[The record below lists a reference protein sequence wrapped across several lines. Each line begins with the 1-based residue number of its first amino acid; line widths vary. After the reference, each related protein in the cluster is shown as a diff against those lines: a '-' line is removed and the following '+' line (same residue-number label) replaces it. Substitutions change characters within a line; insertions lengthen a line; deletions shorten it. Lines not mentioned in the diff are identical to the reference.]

1 MKVENKVTPNE
12 EQINGFL
19 ENPEIG
25 PISMVNL
32 LKYKDKAIYK
42 DGRDTDLSGEEAYG
56 LYAVE
61 VINLVKKYG
70 GEFIFAGKV
79 NRLML
84 GEVEEMWDSIAIAKY
99 PNRKALSEMTM
110 DPTYQKIHVHREAGL
125 EGQLNIETIYKYEKN
140 INFYKFYYF
149 SIYYWPSLIKLS

>member
-1 MKVENKVTPNE
+1 MKVKNKVTPNE

-32 LKYKDKAIYK
+32 LKYKEKAIYD
-42 DGRDTDLSGEEAYG
+42 DGRDTNLSGEEAYG
-56 LYAVE
+56 LYAAE
-61 VINLVKKYG
+61 VINLVEKYG
-70 GEFIFAGKV
+70 GEFLFAGKV

-99 PNRKALSEMTM
+99 PNRKAMFEMTM
-110 DPTYQKIHVHREAGL
+110 DPEYQKIHVHRNAGL
-125 EGQLNIETIYKYEKN
+125 EGQLNI
-140 INFYKFYYF
+140 
-149 SIYYWPSLIKLS
+149 

>member
-19 ENPEIG
+19 EDPEIG

-32 LKYKDKAIYK
+32 LKYKEKAIYD
-42 DGRDTDLSGEEAYG
+42 DGRDTNLSGEEAYG
-56 LYAVE
+56 LYAAE

-70 GEFIFAGKV
+70 GEFLFAGKV

-84 GEVEEMWDSIAIAKY
+84 GEVDEMWDSIAIAKY
-99 PNRKALSEMTM
+99 PNRKAMFEMTM
-110 DPTYQKIHVHREAGL
+110 DPEYQKIHVHRDAGL
-125 EGQLNIETIYKYEKN
+125 EGQLNIETI
-140 INFYKFYYF
+140 
-149 SIYYWPSLIKLS
+149 

>member
-1 MKVENKVTPNE
+1 MEVKNKVTPNE

-61 VINLVKKYG
+61 VINLVKEYG

-79 NRLML
+79 SRLML
-84 GEVEEMWDSIAIAKY
+84 GEVEDLWDAVAIAKY
-99 PNRKALSEMTM
+99 PNRKAMLDMTM
-110 DPTYQKIHVHREAGL
+110 DPGYQKIHVHRDAGL
-125 EGQLNIETIYKYEKN
+125 EGQLNIETI
-140 INFYKFYYF
+140 
-149 SIYYWPSLIKLS
+149 

>member
-1 MKVENKVTPNE
+1 MKVENRVIPNE

-32 LKYKDKAIYK
+32 LKYKDKAIYE
-42 DGRDTDLSGEEAYG
+42 DGRDTNLTGEEAYK
-56 LYAVE
+56 LYASE
-61 VINLVKKYG
+61 VINFVEKYG

-84 GEVEEMWDSIAIAKY
+84 GEVDDLWDAIAIAKY
-99 PNRKALSEMTM
+99 PNRKAMLDMTM
-110 DPTYQKIHVHREAGL
+110 DPGYQKIHVHRDAGL
-125 EGQLNIETIYKYEKN
+125 EGQLNIETID
-140 INFYKFYYF
+140 
-149 SIYYWPSLIKLS
+149 